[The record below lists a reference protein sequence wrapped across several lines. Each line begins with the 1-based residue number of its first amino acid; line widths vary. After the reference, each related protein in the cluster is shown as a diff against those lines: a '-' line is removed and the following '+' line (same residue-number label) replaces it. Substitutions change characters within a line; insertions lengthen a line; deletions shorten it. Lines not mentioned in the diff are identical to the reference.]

1 MVASAKSETY
11 ERLSEEQSRL
21 HLNSDRHRLCQTAN
35 EFALTTI
42 KRRNWYP
49 VFYFLERFN
58 YEAISTSL
66 YQDILLVGKH
76 ALHICANKGTS
87 CS

>member
-1 MVASAKSETY
+1 M
-11 ERLSEEQSRL
+11 
-21 HLNSDRHRLCQTAN
+21 
-35 EFALTTI
+35 
-42 KRRNWYP
+42 RRNWYP